1 MGMSPDRRAQAEWR
15 IEPAPVGLRVR
26 REGDQLTLTLRVVR
40 LRQPVALAP
49 LILTL
54 DESEQLHAG
63 LCFALGPEPARADAP
78 ECRRPVR
85 YPGGRERY

>member
-1 MGMSPDRRAQAEWR
+1 MGMRPDRRAQSEWR
-15 IEPAPVGLRVR
+15 IETAPVGLRVR
-26 REGDQLTLTLRVVR
+26 REGDQLALTLRVVR
-40 LRQPVALAP
+40 LGQPTALAP

-78 ECRRPVR
+78 ECRRSVR